1 MTTKSQE
8 KVEWMSNSKQMKA
21 NPGGS
26 IEPDSVVGRQL
37 LIQQIWKRLDQ
48 QCVLLH
54 AERRIGKTSVIRK
67 MVAEPPEGW
76 FGVYQDLED
85 VHSAAEFASAV
96 HDRVQEFLGRGKR
109 AANAARKIYE
119 DHDFGNLSKKKD
131 RPWKNLLITS
141 IEDLIA
147 AKAEQRLVMFWDEV
161 PYMVAN
167 ICKADGELT
176 AAEVLDTL
184 RMLRQKHPDDLRML
198 FTGSIGLHHVLSSL
212 HDAQIATEPVNDMFA
227 IEVTP
232 LSPADARELAK
243 SLIGGESLTTGDADE
258 AADVIAEETD
268 CFPFYIQ
275 HVVSSLSV
283 DRLPAEP
290 AQIQELVQRQLVDS
304 GDPWE
309 LGHFR
314 NRIRIYYANIA
325 DARLVELILDSLCG
339 QDLTTV
345 NDLLNLIN
353 AQTGEFDDRGNL
365 VRVLRLMEKD
375 HYVSRDTAG
384 RYRFRFPLI
393 RRWWKLDRGLS

>member
-1 MTTKSQE
+1 MNTPTKMT
-8 KVEWMSNSKQMKA
+8 A

-26 IEPDSVVGRQL
+26 LGPEAVIGRET
-37 LIQQIWKRLDQ
+37 LITQIWKRLST
-48 QCVLLH
+48 QCVLMH

-67 MVAEPPEGW
+67 MVAEPPDGW

-96 HDRVQEFLGRGKR
+96 HDRVQEFLGRGRR

-119 DHDFGNLSKKKD
+119 EHDFGNLSKKKD
-131 RPWKNLLITS
+131 RPWKNLLVTS

-184 RMLRQKHPDDLRML
+184 RMLRQKYPDDLRML

-212 HDAQIATEPVNDMFA
+212 HDAQIASEPVNDMFA

-232 LSPADARELAK
+232 LSPASARELAK
-243 SLIGGESLTTGDADE
+243 SLISGENLTTGDADE
-258 AADVIAEETD
+258 AAETIAEETD

-275 HVVSSLSV
+275 HVVSSLSF
-283 DRLPAEP
+283 DQLPADP
-290 AQIQELVQRQLVDS
+290 NQIQDLVQRQLIDA

-314 NRIRIYYANIA
+314 SRIRIYYGNIA
-325 DARLVELILDSLCG
+325 DARLVELILDALCD

-345 NDLLNLIN
+345 NDLVNLIN
-353 AQTGEFDDRGNL
+353 AQTAEFDDRGNL
-365 VRVLRLMEKD
+365 IRVLRLMERD
-375 HYVSRDTAG
+375 HYVSRDMEG

-393 RRWWKLDRGLS
+393 RRWWKLDRGL

>member
-1 MTTKSQE
+1 MNSSTRMT
-8 KVEWMSNSKQMKA
+8 A

-26 IEPDSVVGRQL
+26 LAPEAVVGRET
-37 LIQQIWKRLDQ
+37 LIEQIWRRLSL

-109 AANAARKIYE
+109 TANAARKIYE
-119 DHDFGNLSKKKD
+119 EHDFGNLSKKKD
-131 RPWKNLLITS
+131 RPWKNLLVTS

-147 AKAEQRLVMFWDEV
+147 AKAEQRMVMFWDEV

-184 RMLRQKHPDDLRML
+184 RMLRQKYPDDLRML

-232 LSPADARELAK
+232 LSPASARELAR
-243 SLIGGESLTTGDADE
+243 SLISGENLATRDADE
-258 AADVIAEETD
+258 AAEAIAEETD

-275 HVVSSLSV
+275 HVVSSLSF
-283 DRLPAEP
+283 DQLPANP
-290 AQIQELVQRQLVDS
+290 NQIQELVQRQLVDA

-314 NRIRIYYANIA
+314 SRIRIYYANIA
-325 DARLVELILDSLCG
+325 DARLVELILDSLCD
-339 QDLTTV
+339 QDVTTV

-353 AQTGEFDDRGNL
+353 AQTGDFDDRGNL
-365 VRVLRLMEKD
+365 VRVLRLMERD
-375 HYVSRDTAG
+375 HYVTRDTEG

-393 RRWWKLDRGLS
+393 RRWWKLDRGL